1 MWHCIGPVGFLNISC
16 FKQKSA
22 DWTIY
27 LSICTITGHLTIET
41 EILSWNLTVTCY
53 HLTNHHIKQNKPT
66 QPLKKS
72 QLKCMNLVL
81 VMFHVCT
88 SVFLLSIFLYNLSQL
103 WLFVFNVLYT
113 RCIRNVYCTNNKIWL
128 FEPSCSCYF
137 LSLTWPQ
144 NILIIQIKKIHENFE
159 VSGIK

>member
-88 SVFLLSIFLYNLSQL
+88 SVFFTLYFLYNLSQL
-103 WLFVFNVLYT
+103 WLFVLNVLYT
-113 RCIRNVYCTNNKIWL
+113 RCIRNVYCTITKFDSLNQV
-128 FEPSCSCYF
+128 CSYYF
-137 LSLTWPQ
+137 S
-144 NILIIQIKKIHENFE
+144 IINMTPKYFNHSDKKNPRNFE